1 MVHFAR
7 CCQPIPGDQIMGL
20 ITRGRGVSVHR
31 MGCTNL
37 NDPNLDEGR
46 LIEVVWDAA
55 PDQTFMVKLI
65 LMASDRQN
73 LLADVSNAISAEGA
87 NIISGEFVTE
97 DAMARATVVIAV
109 RSLNALERI
118 LTAVTKITGVERIER
133 FQS

>member
-1 MVHFAR
+1 
-7 CCQPIPGDQIMGL
+7 
-20 ITRGRGVSVHR
+20 
-31 MGCTNL
+31 
-37 NDPNLDEGR
+37 
-46 LIEVVWDAA
+46 
-55 PDQTFMVKLI
+55 MVKLI

-118 LTAVTKITGVERIER
+118 LTAVSKITGVERIER